1 MSESGVVG
9 GLQRRPS
16 IFFNRGSTKEGGRK
30 SMADEG
36 NTDFEWPTTASEY
49 ELIEEAGKVRSVNL
63 GLSRVYRG

>member
-1 MSESGVVG
+1 
-9 GLQRRPS
+9 
-16 IFFNRGSTKEGGRK
+16 
-30 SMADEG
+30 MADEG